1 MTSQTIIRIEQQMLA
16 YLDNSQMK
24 QLHAALCACMQEE
37 CARSDA
43 NHVQLFLAAKRVE
56 GCSEKTI
63 RYYDSTLKNVLCTI
77 GKDVLQIT
85 TDDLRLFL
93 DSYQSNRAAGK
104 TTIDNIRRI
113 LSSFF
118 AWLEDEDF
126 FVSFHPLSSF
136 LPCTIICWAGVRIQL
151 LHFPV
156 EGIEKQALRDHD

>member
-1 MTSQTIIRIEQQMLA
+1 MTERKLA
-16 YLDNSQMK
+16 CKSRTASGLRR
-24 QLHAALCACMQEE
+24 
-37 CARSDA
+37 RSITA
-43 NHVQLFLAAKRVE
+43 
-56 GCSEKTI
+56 
-63 RYYDSTLKNVLCTI
+63 YYDSTLRNVLSSI

-85 TDDLRLFL
+85 TDDLRLYL
-93 DSYQSNRAAGK
+93 DSYQSNRTAGK

-136 LPCTIICWAGVRIQL
+136 LLCTIICWAGVRIQL

-156 EGIEKQALRDHD
+156 EGIEKQALRDHDRSIGSTCFFFVLYFLKCRATTSFLK

>member
-1 MTSQTIIRIEQQMLA
+1 M
-16 YLDNSQMK
+16 
-24 QLHAALCACMQEE
+24 
-37 CARSDA
+37 
-43 NHVQLFLAAKRVE
+43 
-56 GCSEKTI
+56 
-63 RYYDSTLKNVLCTI
+63 
-77 GKDVLQIT
+77 LQIT
-85 TDDLRLFL
+85 TDDLRLYL

-136 LPCTIICWAGVRIQL
+136 LPCAIICWAGVRIQL

>member
-1 MTSQTIIRIEQQMLA
+1 SGLRR
-16 YLDNSQMK
+16 
-24 QLHAALCACMQEE
+24 
-37 CARSDA
+37 RSITA
-43 NHVQLFLAAKRVE
+43 
-56 GCSEKTI
+56 
-63 RYYDSTLKNVLCTI
+63 YYDSTLRNVLSSI

-85 TDDLRLFL
+85 TDDLRLYL

-104 TTIDNIRRI
+104 TTIGNIRRI

-136 LPCTIICWAGVRIQL
+136 LPCTIICWAGVRIRL

-156 EGIEKQALRDHD
+156 EGIEKQALRDHDRSIGSTCFFFVLYFLKCRATTSFPK